1 MFESKKQ
8 PALHTL
14 IGEGTLIQGN
24 LQFPGGVL
32 QIDGQVQGDVVST
45 GERPSVIQVGEKAS
59 VTGRLQAT
67 HVVINGRVTGPVQAD
82 GLLELKSRAAIV
94 GSVKYQAL
102 EMQQGATIEGELH
115 PIHAQSPSPPAL
127 ESPSDE
133 PALVNSP

>member
-14 IGEGTLIQGN
+14 VGEGTLVQGK
-24 LQFPGGVL
+24 LQFPGGIL

-45 GERPSVIQVGEKAS
+45 GERPSIIQVGEKGS

-67 HVVINGRVTGPVQAD
+67 HVVISGRVTGPVQAD

-115 PIHAQSPSPPAL
+115 PIHAQTQSPPTPQ
-127 ESPSDE
+127 SPSDE
-133 PALVNSP
+133 PTLEKSP